1 MNVAVIG
8 LGAFGRWFVEQYL
21 KQGFKVKVYDVD
33 SRKIDELRLLKVIG
47 CSSIKE
53 VVENVEYVVV
63 AVPINAVCQVVEEA
77 SKYMDSGT
85 IIDISS
91 LKKPVY
97 DILKNLPERLNTVC
111 IHPLFGPRTPT
122 LENQKIA
129 FIPVRNSSDERK
141 IIEILMPGARIV
153 ETTVEEHDKAMTY
166 ILSLTHLLSL
176 IVVKI
181 LKSIKDQKSLKELA
195 GSSFKNLCKMLDST
209 LTESLDT
216 FTSILFYNTGT
227 KELSTELLNQINE
240 LDNLLSLQNYDKLKE
255 FIKKGLETY
264 CGLSFIKEILME
276 SDQPGEF

>member
-1 MNVAVIG
+1 MNIAVIG
-8 LGAFGRWFVEQYL
+8 LGAFGRWFVEQFL

-53 VVENVEYVVV
+53 VVEDVESVIV

-85 IIDISS
+85 IVDISS

-111 IHPLFGPRTPT
+111 IHPLFGPRTLT

-129 FIPVRNSSDERK
+129 FIPVRNSLEERK
-141 IIEILMPGARIV
+141 IIETLMPGARIV

-176 IVVKI
+176 IVIKI
-181 LKSIKDQKSLKELA
+181 LKSVKDQKTLEELA
-195 GSSFKNLCKMLDST
+195 GSSFKHMCKMLDST

-227 KELSTELLNQINE
+227 KELSTELLNQINKV
-240 LDNLLSLQNYDKLKE
+240 DNLLSLQNYDKLRE
-255 FIKKGLETY
+255 FIERELETYREIGFIKK
-264 CGLSFIKEILME
+264 ILME
-276 SDQPGEF
+276 SDQLGEI